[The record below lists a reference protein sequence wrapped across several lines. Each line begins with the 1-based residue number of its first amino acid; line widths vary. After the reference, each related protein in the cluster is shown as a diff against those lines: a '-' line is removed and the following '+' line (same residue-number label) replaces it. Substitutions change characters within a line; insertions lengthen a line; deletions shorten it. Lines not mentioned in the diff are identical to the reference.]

1 MHMYYI
7 TTTILK
13 FELISD
19 LGSGTQGES
28 TNKRYLEQG
37 HRNGGGTPK
46 IPCANLRLQ
55 ALGNVHLKIHD
66 VRVYAR
72 NGDPPTKKN
81 IFLHSCLEDSLNN
94 IRQ

>member
-1 MHMYYI
+1 MYYI

-13 FELISD
+13 FNDFELISD

-37 HRNGGGTPK
+37 HRNGGGAK

-66 VRVYAR
+66 VRVYACNG

-81 IFLHSCLEDSLNN
+81 ISKVL
-94 IRQ
+94 